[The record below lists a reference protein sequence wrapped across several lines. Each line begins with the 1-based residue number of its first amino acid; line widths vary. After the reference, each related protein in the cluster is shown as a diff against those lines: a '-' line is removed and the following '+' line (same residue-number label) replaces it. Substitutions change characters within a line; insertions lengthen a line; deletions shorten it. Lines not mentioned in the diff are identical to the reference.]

1 MDSKSFV
8 IWMKGFMEAC
18 NEFTAT
24 PKQWDRIKEVLYE
37 VEDDAWD
44 LDYQDEESPIPGY
57 LSGQSL
63 PLSGS
68 ISATQSYPSTITF
81 SSGSSDMRI
90 TATVWNDQMGHWH
103 YTNYPEGFGYYE
115 RPDNKKQKQQLN
127 D

>member
-1 MDSKSFV
+1 MTSQEFV

-44 LDYQDEESPIPGY
+44 LDYQDEESAIPGY

-68 ISATQSYPSTITF
+68 VSAVSVWTTTPNDISFTVT
-81 SSGSSDMRI
+81 SGSSYVGQVGYTQARP
-90 TATVWNDQMGHWH
+90 AAWS
-103 YTNYPEGFGYYE
+103 YTNGE
-115 RPDNKKQKQQLN
+115 NLKQQLN

>member
-1 MDSKSFV
+1 MTSQEFV

-18 NEFTAT
+18 NDFTAT

-37 VEDDAWD
+37 VDDNELE
-44 LDYQDEESPIPGY
+44 LDYEEESLIPGY
-57 LSGQSL
+57 LSGST
-63 PLSGS
+63 PV
-68 ISATQSYPSTITF
+68 TQSCSPTITF
-81 SSGSSDMRI
+81 TSGSSNMHI
-90 TATVWNDQMGHWH
+90 TATVWNDQQGNWH

>member
-1 MDSKSFV
+1 MTSQEFV

-18 NEFTAT
+18 NDFTAT

-37 VEDDAWD
+37 VDDNELE
-44 LDYQDEESPIPGY
+44 LDYEEESPIPGY
-57 LSGQSL
+57 LSGKSL

-68 ISATQSYPSTITF
+68 ISATQSYPPTITF

-103 YTNYPEGFGYYE
+103 YTNYPEGTGGYYHGSN
-115 RPDNKKQKQQLN
+115 NKKEKQQLN